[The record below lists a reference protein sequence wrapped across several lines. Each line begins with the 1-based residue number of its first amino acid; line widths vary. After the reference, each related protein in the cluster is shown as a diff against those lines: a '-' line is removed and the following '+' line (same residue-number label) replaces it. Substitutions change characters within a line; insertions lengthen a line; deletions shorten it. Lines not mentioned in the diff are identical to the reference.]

1 MALETFSALDRDSRI
16 RHDSDVHL
24 SYAMYLVVGILTLGI
39 YTIYVH
45 YKLIARQ
52 QDHYKRMRRFTDDLI
67 RLVDEQAS
75 EIGSG
80 QSTGELVEIR
90 GLNDEFQR
98 FQRGKER
105 SPALWTILGIV
116 TLGLAFLYVLY
127 FLNADLVRHQR
138 IEAEFI
144 EKASALLTKLGV
156 GKYPIQVEQVVPN
169 RSYPLYL
176 FLTVITLGLF
186 ELYWA
191 YVRIKDPNEHF
202 KEHDR
207 FEDQLISTIRL
218 AA

>member
-1 MALETFSALDRDSRI
+1 
-16 RHDSDVHL
+16 
-24 SYAMYLVVGILTLGI
+24 MYLVVGILTLGI